1 MKKTTKRTWKQVL
14 SLVLC
19 TVMVLGMVF
28 QQDFIRAKA
37 AAGPK
42 IAQWNLAISEGAIGL
57 NLYFSGINDAD
68 AANMTAKVDGTSY
81 KLGTKLSDGTYMV
94 THRVNVGDV
103 SKQLSVELYKGS
115 AKVDLTNYTAEN
127 GTVYCAVAGYLRT
140 IKDRDDEYGELA
152 RSLNNYAECA
162 TGYTE
167 GIELPMQTMD
177 IDLSAYKP
185 VVTGSMPDCITYKG
199 STLVLTDTFAIRHY
213 FLFTDYVTGGEMY
226 IDGKPA
232 TYHETDTLGLIY
244 VEIPDIRTWDVD
256 HMFEFRAKAN
266 GMEITFKYSV
276 LSYAYLTLENG
287 GDENLSKLVTSIYWY
302 KEGYEE
308 CRKAEQTE
316 TPGTTTED
324 PGTTTED
331 PGTTTPD
338 PGEITTEY
346 VTYRAFG
353 AKGDGK
359 TDDYDAIVAT
369 HKYANENN
377 KAVKADKGAVYYIGH
392 MDASNPAGAEIKTPT
407 DWTGAEFIIDD
418 SKMKLV
424 DGKIPDGLCY
434 LFTIAPTKAGEKKYL
449 NANSGDFLGID
460 PELSSY
466 PEYDGTSNC
475 SSVSKAKNFINK
487 TFSKDTTKLSGQFH
501 EKALYALKTNSY
513 VRWGRNGSATATAG
527 LRSQE
532 EIVIVNK
539 DGTIDNAAPLQ
550 WDWKDIHW
558 IEKYPMDETQLVV
571 KGGKFTTIVNQL
583 NSGTYVHRG
592 IAITRSNVLVQG
604 VEHYLAGEDK
614 LFTDKSE
621 VDGKY
626 YPRVGAPYQGF
637 FRLNH
642 CAYVTLKDCVLSNHL
657 RVFSK
662 GDQTNSTAPYD
673 YYAEYCAAITLDH
686 VVCAADAD
694 DLTGPGDPTGI
705 MDRSRW
711 GTTGTNY
718 CKSIT
723 VQNGCALNRID
734 AHMGTYN
741 ITVKDSTMGFR
752 GIAVVG
758 FGDLVIENVK
768 SYGDYFINLRRDY
781 GSAWYGNISIKNSYW
796 SLGTGNYSARLI
808 FADYDPTYRYG
819 YDAITENGVDY
830 ASMLPAKID
839 IDGLTI
845 DTTEMTDTNAG
856 IVFRGL
862 TIYGSVLKVKDGDI
876 VNDSYLKDRTKYPY
890 PLKPTEEVNIK
901 NLTILKNPSLNKTV
915 FDQVFVQKPNDT
927 NHNDY
932 LFHNTKLNCDFSTFK
947 VVNK

>member
-1 MKKTTKRTWKQVL
+1 MKKEIKRTWKQVL
-14 SLVLC
+14 SFVLC
-19 TVMVLGMVF
+19 AAMILGMVLQF
-28 QQDFIRAKA
+28 DMVRAKA
-37 AAGPK
+37 ATSTPRFATCS
-42 IAQWNLAISEGAIGL
+42 LTVSEGTLGM
-57 NLYFSGINDAD
+57 NLFFSGIAD
-68 AANMTAKVDGTSY
+68 SEADKITVKVDGVSHPLKAKGDDGKYSVTHNVVAKDVVK
-81 KLGTKLSDGTYMV
+81 KLSIEVYNGTTKLPLTNSIAKDGT
-94 THRVNVGDV
+94 V
-103 SKQLSVELYKGS
+103 SYAVKDYLTKVE
-115 AKVDLTNYTAEN
+115 A
-127 GTVYCAVAGYLRT
+127 
-140 IKDRDDEYGELA
+140 RDDEYGRLA
-152 RSLNNYAECA
+152 KAIDDYGTA
-162 TGYTE
+162 TYYYFAGE
-167 GIELPMQTMD
+167 DNPNEIKSV
-177 IDLSAYKP
+177 DLSAYASKEDP
-185 VVTGSMPDCITYKG
+185 DYPTGVTYKG
-199 STLVLTDTFAIRHY
+199 SSLILEDTITIRHY
-213 FLFTDYVTGGEMY
+213 YLVNAVLEKYELTVDGQPAVTGYDESKGWV
-226 IDGKPA
+226 
-232 TYHETDTLGLIY
+232 Y
-244 VEIPDIRTWDVD
+244 VEISGIKAWNIDHPYLLTCKVD
-256 HMFEFRAKAN
+256 GHMSTLE
-266 GMEITFKYSV
+266 YSV
-276 LSYAYLTLENG
+276 LSYASAAQEHNVS
-287 GDENLSKLVTSIYWY
+287 DNLSKMVQSLYWY
-302 KEGYEE
+302 KEGFQE
-308 CRKAEQTE
+308 CVAAMQS
-316 TPGTTTED
+316 PD
-324 PGTTTED
+324 PGTTTD
-331 PGTTTPD
+331 PGQ
-338 PGEITTEY
+338 ITTEY

-377 KAVKADKGAVYYIGH
+377 KAVKADQGAVYYVGH
-392 MDASNPAGAEIKTPT
+392 MDASNPAGALIKTPT

-466 PEYDGTSNC
+466 PEYDGTPNC
-475 SSVSKAKNFINK
+475 SVPSKAKNFINK

-539 DGTIDNAAPLQ
+539 DGTIDNVAPLQ

-621 VDGKY
+621 VNGQY

-686 VVCAADAD
+686 CVCAADAD

-781 GSAWYGNISIKNSYW
+781 GSAWYGNVSIKNSYW
-796 SLGTGNYSARLI
+796 SLGTGNYAARLI
-808 FADYDPTYRYG
+808 FAEYDPTYRYG

-901 NLTILKNPSLNKTV
+901 NLTILKNPSLNKTT

-927 NHNDY
+927 THNDY

>member
-1 MKKTTKRTWKQVL
+1 
-14 SLVLC
+14 
-19 TVMVLGMVF
+19 MVLQFDVV
-28 QQDFIRAKA
+28 RAKA
-37 AAGPK
+37 ANGPK
-42 IAQWNLAISEGAIGL
+42 ITQWNLTVSEGAIGL
-57 NLYFSGINDAD
+57 NLYFSGISDEDAD
-68 AANMTAKVDGTSY
+68 KMTVKVDGTSHQFGA
-81 KLGTKLSDGTYMV
+81 KLEDGSRMV
-94 THRVNVGDV
+94 SHRVAVKDV
-103 SKQLSVELYKGS
+103 TKQLSVELYKGS
-115 AKVDLTNYTAEN
+115 TKVNLANSVAVN
-127 GTVYCAVAGYLRT
+127 GTVSCSVDGYLNT
-140 IKDRDDEYGELA
+140 IKDRDDEYGTLA
-152 RSLNNYAECA
+152 KSLLNYATCA
-162 TGYTE
+162 SNYAD
-167 GIELPMQTMD
+167 GIELPIQVNKD
-177 IDLSAYKP
+177 IDLSAYRAK
-185 VVTGSMPDCITYKG
+185 VKGEMPDCITYKG
-199 STLVLTDTFAIRHY
+199 SKLVLTDTFAIRHY
-213 FLFTDYVTGGEMY
+213 FQFTDYVTGGEMY
-226 IDGKPA
+226 VDGVPA
-232 TYHETDTLGLIY
+232 TYHETSTLGLIY
-244 VEIPDIRTWDVD
+244 VEIPDIHTWEID
-256 HMFEFRAKAN
+256 HMFEFHAKAN
-266 GMEITFKYSV
+266 GMEITFTYGV
-276 LSYAYLTLENG
+276 LTYAYDALEDGRN
-287 GDENLSKLVTSIYWY
+287 DSIAKLATSIYWY
-302 KEGYEE
+302 KEGFEE
-308 CRKAEQTE
+308 CRKAAESSD
-316 TPGTTTED
+316 PGTMTED
-324 PGTTTED
+324 PGEITT
-331 PGTTTPD
+331 D

-359 TDDYDAIVAT
+359 TDDYDAVVAT

-377 KAVKADKGAVYYIGH
+377 KAVKADQGAVYYIGH

-434 LFTIAPTKAGEKKYL
+434 LFTIAPTKPGEKKYL

-466 PEYDGTSNC
+466 PEYDGTGNC
-475 SSVSKAKNFINK
+475 SVPSKAKNFINK

-539 DGTIDNAAPLQ
+539 DGSIDNVAPLQ

-621 VDGKY
+621 VNGQY

-686 VVCAADAD
+686 CVCAADAD

-781 GSAWYGNISIKNSYW
+781 GSAWYGNVSIKNSYW

-808 FADYDPTYRYG
+808 FAEYDPTYRYG

-856 IVFRGL
+856 VVFRGL
-862 TIYGSVLKVKDGDI
+862 TIYGSVLKVNKGDI
-876 VNDSYLKDRTKYPY
+876 VDDEYLKDRTKYPY

-927 NHNDY
+927 THNDY

-947 VVNK
+947 VVNKQD